1 MIADCGWQLRA
12 GGMGR
17 PFALDYGAVLAV
29 AEARGADKA
38 LIADVLPIVERA
50 VIANLAGE
58 GEGDGE

>member
-1 MIADCGWQLRA
+1 
-12 GGMGR
+12 MGR